1 MDWIVFIVLVL
12 TAAASGAVFKPDAW
26 YAGLSKPGWTPPDF
40 VFPLV
45 WGLLYAFIAW
55 AGVLVWR
62 NGAEPLPLAMW
73 AGQWAFNAAWSWL
86 FFGRR
91 RMDWAFINV
100 CLLWLAV
107 LGFILS
113 AWPVSPLAALLFVP
127 YLVWVTIA
135 AALNRTV
142 WNMNPNA
149 TGSLGDGR
157 NKA

>member
-12 TAAASGAVFKPDAW
+12 GAAASGAVFKPDAW
-26 YAGLSKPGWTPPDF
+26 YAGLDKPGWTPPDF

-45 WGLLYAFIAW
+45 WGVLYVMIAW

-62 NGAEPLPLAMW
+62 SDAHHLALAMW
-73 AGQWAFNAAWSWL
+73 GAQWVFNAGWSWL

-91 RMDWAFINV
+91 RMDWAFVDV
-100 CLLWLAV
+100 CLLWLSV
-107 LGFILS
+107 LGFMLS
-113 AWPVSPLAALLFVP
+113 AWPLSPLASLLFSP

-142 WNMNPNA
+142 WKMNPGEGQGA
-149 TGSLGDGR
+149 GPS
-157 NKA
+157 AA